1 MKGVPIMIKK
11 NTKTDPENDKNYLTV
26 EEFNTIRRMDFPKD
40 FLDFLEI
47 GFRTGLRAADIL
59 NLKKENVKLKK
70 DDNGNST
77 GRIQGTALK
86 TKSQTPIN
94 IKLDQISLS
103 ILKDRLENTKSD
115 FLFFNRSG
123 DSYTIEYFKKYFRKA
138 FDQLYPDMKLHKSIH
153 AIRAGNRKFLKIHN
167 VDHSEIDFRQC
178 LTIYGPTY
186 TFMVEQSVSVNVINK
201 YLK

>member
-1 MKGVPIMIKK
+1 MV
-11 NTKTDPENDKNYLTV
+11 KTNPKVDTENEKSYLTI
-26 EEFNTIRRMDFPKD
+26 EEFNAIRKMDLPKD
-40 FLDFLEI
+40 FLDFFEI
-47 GFRTGLRAADIL
+47 GFRTGLRATDIL

-77 GRIQGTALK
+77 GRIHGTALK
-86 TKSQTPIN
+86 TKSQTQIN
-94 IKLDQISLS
+94 IRLDQKSLS

-115 FLFFNRSG
+115 FLFSNKSG

-138 FDQLYPDMKLHKSIH
+138 FDQLYPDVKFHKSIH
-153 AIRAGNRKFLKIHN
+153 AIRSGNRKFLEMHN
-167 VDHSEIDFRQC
+167 VNHSEIDFRQC

-186 TFMVEQSVSVNVINK
+186 TFMVEQSASVDVINK